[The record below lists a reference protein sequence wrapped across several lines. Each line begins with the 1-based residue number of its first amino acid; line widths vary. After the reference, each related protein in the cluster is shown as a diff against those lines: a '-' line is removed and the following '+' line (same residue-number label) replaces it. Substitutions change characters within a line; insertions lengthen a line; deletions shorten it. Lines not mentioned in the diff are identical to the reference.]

1 MIYKKKNIRN
11 SNTLSGT
18 ITENIILEAG
28 PAQIITNTVFGDG
41 GKINNNNN
49 KLGFGFAADRYLYT
63 PCGTCDLDNVF
74 DAIFFDYSTLNCYIN
89 FYGED
94 SISGKF
100 NTCTIT
106 VIDSNNNNYILG
118 NKLQNSLFSDNGD
131 IIFQIS
137 QDLWNKMHSLIGK
150 SCTITIEYT

>member
-1 MIYKKKNIRN
+1 M
-11 SNTLSGT
+11 
-18 ITENIILEAG
+18 
-28 PAQIITNTVFGDG
+28 
-41 GKINNNNN
+41 
-49 KLGFGFAADRYLYT
+49 
-63 PCGTCDLDNVF
+63 F
-74 DAIFFDYSTLNCYIN
+74 DAIFFDYSSLNCYIN
-89 FYGED
+89 FYGEV
-94 SISGKF
+94 SVSGKF

-150 SCTITIEYT
+150 SCRIIVEYT

>member
-1 MIYKKKNIRN
+1 MIYKKNIRN

-41 GKINNNNN
+41 GKITNNNRR
-49 KLGFGFAADRYLYT
+49 LGFGFAADRYTYT

-74 DAIFFDYSTLNCYIN
+74 DAIFFEYSSLNCYIN
-89 FYGED
+89 FYGPG

-106 VIDSNNNNYILG
+106 VVDSNNNYIIG
-118 NKLQNSLFSDNGD
+118 NNLQNSLFSDSGD

-150 SCTITIEYT
+150 SCRIIVEYT